1 MCCFKDD
8 NLEEFDDDF
17 YDEEFEEKPSKSKK
31 LKISSFDTLKKHFD
45 IVEIEEYELYD
56 LFICKNKIK
65 DKVSFIQYEAWLC
78 TKIRKGQ
85 KEGFAENVLK
95 YIDKLINFDKTD
107 STQLSLFIETEI
119 QKENKRISI
128 KDLSFWDCIN
138 DYYLFDFDDYLKD
151 IPKDNEEMM
160 AFVKEC
166 ITLHF
171 ENPEKEYD
179 TFEFEYDKYLTSEPI
194 SDREMLSRLYTKLR
208 MYFGLS
214 TYVEDRYSI
223 YLNEEVHKIT
233 KKGEAKKRF
242 YASYYGTR
250 LKVELY
256 GENQKF
262 YDLHDKEFC
271 SWLRE
276 KLNVPYREPLTDNEV
291 IKDSLL
297 DFSKIFIKDE
307 KEFYSYINDAKDA
320 VDFRKNIV
328 SYIKKLGNYTGHM
341 GGGGAPL
348 DDCYSISYGYDL
360 NHLNLEISQLNE
372 YRKQLDRE
380 IDLKSSREDYT
391 YIFKVKGV
399 EVFEKMYEYLSCN
412 LDDDSTKL
420 DSFKST
426 LNNIDETGYSD
437 EQLNCF
443 MNGSLF

>member
-1 MCCFKDD
+1 MCCLENEDC
-8 NLEEFDDDF
+8 LEEFDDDF
-17 YDEEFEEKPSKSKK
+17 YDEEFEEKPSKTKK
-31 LKISSFDTLKKHFD
+31 PKTSSFDTLKKHFD
-45 IVEIEEYELYD
+45 IVEVEEHEIYD

-65 DKVSFIQYEAWLC
+65 DKASFIQYEAWLC
-78 TKIRKGQ
+78 TKIKKGS
-85 KEGFAENVLK
+85 KEGFAEGVLK
-95 YIDKLINFDKTD
+95 YIDKLINFDKTN
-107 STQLSLFIETEI
+107 SAQLSLFIETSYE
-119 QKENKRISI
+119 ENKRISI

-138 DYYLFDFDDYLKD
+138 DYYLFDLDDYLKD

-160 AFVKEC
+160 AFVKKC
-166 ITLHF
+166 ITLYF
-171 ENPEKEYD
+171 ENPEKKYD
-179 TFEFEYDKYLTSEPI
+179 FFCFDYDEYLTSEPI
-194 SDREMLSRLYTKLR
+194 SDREMLSRLYSQLR

-214 TYVEDRYSI
+214 TYVEDKYSI

-242 YASYYGTR
+242 YASYYGAR
-250 LKVELY
+250 LKVTLY
-256 GENQKF
+256 DEKSKL
-262 YDLHDKEFC
+262 YDLYDKEFC

-297 DFSKIFIKDE
+297 DFSKRFIKDE
-307 KEFYSYINDAKDA
+307 KEFYSFINDAKDA
-320 VDFRKNIV
+320 ADFRKNIV

-341 GGGGAPL
+341 GGGGSPL

-399 EVFEKMYEYLSCN
+399 EVFEKMYEYLSGN
-412 LDDDSTKL
+412 LDNSSTKL

-426 LNNIDETGYSD
+426 LNNVDEIGYSD

>member
-31 LKISSFDTLKKHFD
+31 PKISSFDTLKKHFD
-45 IVEIEEYELYD
+45 IVEVEEYEIYD
-56 LFICKNKIK
+56 LFICKNKTK
-65 DKVSFIQYEAWLC
+65 DKASFIQYEAWLC
-78 TKIRKGQ
+78 TKIRKDK
-85 KEGFAENVLK
+85 KEGFAEEVLK

-119 QKENKRISI
+119 QKENRKVSS

-138 DYYLFDFDDYLKD
+138 DYYLFDLDDYLKD
-151 IPKDNEEMM
+151 VPKDNEEMM

-166 ITLHF
+166 ITLYF

-179 TFEFEYDKYLTSEPI
+179 SFDFEYDEYLTSEPI

-214 TYVEDRYSI
+214 TYVEDRYTDYFDGFS
-223 YLNEEVHKIT
+223 LIT
-233 KKGEAKKRF
+233 NKGETKKRF
-242 YASYYGTR
+242 YSYYYGTR
-250 LKVELY
+250 LEVRLY
-256 GENQKF
+256 DEKSKF

-276 KLNVPYREPLTDNEV
+276 KLNIPYREPLTDNEV

-297 DFSKIFIKDE
+297 DFSKRFIRDE
-307 KEFYSYINDAKDA
+307 EEFYSYINDAKDA
-320 VDFRKNIV
+320 VDFRKNII

-341 GGGGAPL
+341 GGGGGPL

-399 EVFEKMYEYLSCN
+399 EVFEKMYEYLSRN
-412 LDDDSTKL
+412 LDNSSTKL

-426 LNNIDETGYSD
+426 LNNVDEIGYSD